1 MPIGHGEGYVDVY
14 VDAVL
19 THDKVRIHMCLT
31 KDRYSS
37 YESARFTIERRQTK
51 SGKLLRLYQCPYCG
65 GYHLTSQPEVPT
77 PRAA

>member
-1 MPIGHGEGYVDVY
+1 MNYVDVF
-14 VDAVL
+14 VSAVL
-19 THDKVRIHMCLT
+19 AHDRVRIRMCLT

-65 GYHLTSQPEVPT
+65 GYHLTSRPEVPT
-77 PRAA
+77 PQAA